1 VGAVVRRGPGGGDPA
16 RAALTGS
23 AGATFRRLP
32 TAGRLTGFRFDA
44 ERGTARIPMRIA
56 IVAHHVG
63 AVAPPFIGGVES
75 CTYYLARW
83 LADRGHDVVLWAP
96 PGSGVPGVD
105 MRLLDLQ
112 PGFSDAARADVSMPP
127 SAFMAAHHAYQHVML
142 ELAECHEPFDLLNLH
157 SLHYLPV
164 AMAAMLPMPSLLTL
178 HTPPTPWLESALRR
192 RHGNVPS
199 VAAVSRVTARLWED
213 VVDVTDI
220 VPNGIDLDA
229 WRRGPGGGGAVW
241 SGRIVTEKAPH
252 LAIDAARKAGMP
264 LTLAGPVLDH
274 AYWQAEVE
282 PRLGGDVVHVG
293 HLDHH
298 GLQTL
303 VGSADVA
310 VVSSVWDEP
319 FGLVAVEAMA
329 TGTPVAALARGALPE
344 IIDERGGRL
353 ATTVDELADAMRSAS
368 RLDRDGVR
376 RSARRFGLD
385 AMGRRYEELYERLAA
400 PAFRAVA

>member
-1 VGAVVRRGPGGGDPA
+1 
-16 RAALTGS
+16 
-23 AGATFRRLP
+23 
-32 TAGRLTGFRFDA
+32 
-44 ERGTARIPMRIA
+44 MRIA

-83 LADRGHDVVLWAP
+83 LADHGHEVVMFAP
-96 PGSGVPGVD
+96 PGSAVPGVD
-105 MRLLDLQ
+105 VRLLDLE

-127 SAFMAAHHAYQHVML
+127 STFMAAHHAYQHVML
-142 ELAECHEPFDLLNLH
+142 ELAECLEPFDLVNLQ

-164 AMAAMLPMPSLLTL
+164 AMAGMLPMPSLLTL

-192 RHGNVPS
+192 RHGTMPALS
-199 VAAVSRVTARLWED
+199 AVSPVTARLWQD
-213 VVDVTDI
+213 VVTVTDI
-220 VPNGIDLDA
+220 VPNGIDLHA
-229 WRRGPGGGGAVW
+229 WRPGEGGNGAVW

-252 LAIDAARKAGMP
+252 LAIDAARRAGMP

-274 AYWQAEVE
+274 AYWRAEVE

-293 HLDHH
+293 HLDHAE
-298 GLQTL
+298 LRTL
-303 VGSADVA
+303 VAGAAVA
-310 VVSSVWDEP
+310 IVSSVWDEP

-329 TGTPVAALARGALPE
+329 CGTPVAALARGALPE
-344 IIDERGGRL
+344 IVDERGGRL
-353 ATTVDELADAMRSAS
+353 ATTVDELAGAIRAAA
-368 RLDRDGVR
+368 RLDRTEVR

-385 AMGRRYEELYERLAA
+385 AMGRRYEELYERLAV